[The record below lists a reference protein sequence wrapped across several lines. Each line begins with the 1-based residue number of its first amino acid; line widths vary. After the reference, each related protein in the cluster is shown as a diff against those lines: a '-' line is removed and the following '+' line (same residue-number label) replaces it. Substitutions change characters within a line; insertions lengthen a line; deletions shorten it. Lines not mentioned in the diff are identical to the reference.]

1 MRGPR
6 TYQYQSRFRD
16 GINCLWR
23 CQKLYREDRDRGNE
37 ARVLADLGDFY
48 TYVSEFDQARRMFRL
63 SLERYEDRGHS
74 VAESVR
80 AKLDDL
86 AAPPRR

>member
-1 MRGPR
+1 
-6 TYQYQSRFRD
+6 
-16 GINCLWR
+16 
-23 CQKLYREDRDRGNE
+23 
-37 ARVLADLGDFY
+37 LADLGDFY
-48 TYVSEFDQARRMFRL
+48 TYVSEFDQARRMFHL
-63 SLERYEDRGHS
+63 SLEPYEDRGHS